1 MRNLQKSGGWA
12 ALVSA
17 ASYVFAI
24 GLYMTAMAPMA
35 DPSLGIGEYFAF
47 YGEHRAIV
55 FVWTY
60 SMYILHGASL
70 IVLVLALRERLKEAS
85 PRLSLA
91 AAGIGFT
98 WAGLVLLSGFINLW
112 GAEALADLYPK
123 NPGLAETLKEA
134 IAMVTLGIDSS
145 DKCLG
150 ALWIGLSS
158 LAALMALRAKAAPKA
173 LPGAVQSTAVQ
184 PTAAQSTAVQP
195 TAALPKVL
203 AAAGLILGAAVFALG
218 LALPAN
224 DPSASFA
231 FGIGTIF
238 WWLFL
243 GLHMLK
249 RPFLS

>member
-1 MRNLQKSGGWA
+1 M
-12 ALVSA
+12 VSA

-24 GLYMTAMAPMA
+24 GLYMTALAPMG

-91 AAGIGFT
+91 AACIGFA
-98 WAGLVLLSGFINLW
+98 WAGFVLLSGFINLW
-112 GAEALADLYPK
+112 GAEALADLYAK

-173 LPGAVQSTAVQ
+173 LPTAVQSTTVQLTAALPTAVQSTAVQ
-184 PTAAQSTAVQP
+184 L
-195 TAALPKVL
+195 TAALPKPL
-203 AAAGLILGAAVFALG
+203 AAAGLILGAAVFAMG
-218 LALPAN
+218 LVLPAN

-249 RPFLS
+249 RQVNS

>member
-1 MRNLQKSGGWA
+1 MKNLQKSGGLA

-24 GLYMTAMAPMA
+24 GLYMTVMAPMG

-91 AAGIGFT
+91 AACIGFA
-98 WAGLVLLSGFINLW
+98 WAGFVLLSGFINLW

-134 IAMVTLGIDSS
+134 IAMVALGIDSS

-158 LAALMALRAKAAPKA
+158 LAALIALKAKAAPKA
-173 LPGAVQSTAVQ
+173 LPGAVQ
-184 PTAAQSTAVQP
+184 PTAAQP
-195 TAALPKVL
+195 TAALPKPL
-203 AAAGLILGAAVFALG
+203 AVAGLVLGAAVFAIG
-218 LALPAN
+218 LVLPAN

-231 FGIGTIF
+231 FGIGSIF
-238 WWLFL
+238 WWTFL
-243 GLHMLK
+243 GLHMLRRQK
-249 RPFLS
+249 LT

>member
-1 MRNLQKSGGWA
+1 M
-12 ALVSA
+12 VSA

-24 GLYMTAMAPMA
+24 GLYMTAMAPMG
-35 DPSLGIGEYFAF
+35 DPNLGIGEYFAF

-60 SMYILHGASL
+60 SMYIIHGGSL
-70 IVLVLALRERLKEAS
+70 IVLVLALRERLKEAA
-85 PRLSLA
+85 PRLSLV
-91 AAGIGFT
+91 AAGLGFA
-98 WAGLVLLSGFINLW
+98 WAGFVLLSGFINLW
-112 GAEALADLYPK
+112 GAEALADLHPK
-123 NPGLAETLKEA
+123 NPGLAETLKEV

-150 ALWIGLSS
+150 ALWIGLSC
-158 LAALMALRAKAAPKA
+158 LAALTALKAKAAPKA
-173 LPGAVQSTAVQ
+173 LPGAVHPKAIL
-184 PTAAQSTAVQP
+184 PTE
-195 TAALPKVL
+195 ALPKAL
-203 AAAGLILGAAVFALG
+203 AVAGLGLGAAVFALG

-243 GLHMLK
+243 GLHMLR
-249 RPFLS
+249 RPELA